1 MSLDLSGNET
11 GNKSKL
17 TGDSLSKTSRNKA
30 KFTKRDQDILKQRS
44 IVPFLELCSWRVEDF
59 DIV

>member
-30 KFTKRDQDILKQRS
+30 KFTKRDQDILKQRL
-44 IVPFLELCSWRVEDF
+44 IVPFWELFSRRVEDF